1 MKKFLV
7 VLNVL
12 RLWPHVLFCACSKNR
27 KHIAADVAAYKE
39 DGKQGSFLWFM
50 VYNPSFRTLFY
61 HRIGT
66 VSKLISWLAPGQV
79 TFTISKNTHV
89 GDGVLFFHSYG
100 TILNAREIGEGCRI
114 VCNITLGE
122 KQDKTPII
130 GKHVEILPGAVIAGD
145 VTIGDNCVIGPNAV
159 VYKSIPANCV
169 VVGNPAYILKR
180 DGVVVNEPLS

>member
-1 MKKFLV
+1 MKKLFVFL
-7 VLNVL
+7 NII
-12 RLWPHVLFCACSKNR
+12 RLWPHVLCYACCKN
-27 KHIAADVAAYKE
+27 KNHIAADVVAYKAE
-39 DGKQGSFLWFM
+39 YKGGSLLSFLTF
-50 VYNPSFRTLFY
+50 NRSFRTLFY

-79 TFTISKNTHV
+79 TLTIPKTTKV
-89 GDGVLFFHSYG
+89 GEGVLLFHSYG

-114 VCNITLGE
+114 VCNITLGD
-122 KQDKTPII
+122 KKGKTPII

-159 VYKSIPANCV
+159 VYKSVPANCV

-180 DGVVVNEPLS
+180 DGVVVNERL